1 MYYYNV
7 YIALDIRVRGAT
19 SVIDVTEGHSMPRIG
34 LSISGFTYGAV
45 TITISILTYSEYT
58 ARGYSLEDDFSPDL
72 IPTTAA
78 DSRF

>member
-7 YIALDIRVRGAT
+7 ALDIRVLSDT
-19 SVIDVTEGHSMPRIG
+19 SIIDVTEGHLPLIG
-34 LSISGFTYGAV
+34 LSISGFTYGDV
-45 TITISILTYSEYT
+45 TITTSVLTYSEYT
-58 ARGYSLEDDFSPDL
+58 ARGHRLEDDFSPDL